1 MDWSRD
7 SLYNKAKLFAQR
19 AHNEDIESALFGF
32 WISLSLELLARAALS
47 HIHPALLADPK
58 EPDNLQY
65 AFGKVPKAVPKSIA
79 AKALYARCS
88 VFIEGFTDMMA
99 GHCLVMAD
107 RRNSE
112 LHSGAAVFEDLET
125 SSWLPQTY
133 EVIDVL
139 LTHIS
144 SGFADFIGEDHK
156 SFAVDML
163 KDRKEGIKKEV
174 QDKIS
179 AAKQAFEKQ
188 TLEWKAERLA
198 ATAPTRDGW
207 IAQSRFRKG
216 CTCPAC
222 RSKAV
227 IGGES
232 VSRGPAKI
240 DEASGQISR
249 EVRVLP
255 NVLFCPL
262 CGLSLTG
269 YQQMREARLGDIYTV
284 IDAEDPIEF
293 FGIDPEEHVDLDKMM
308 REYHE
313 MEYNNE

>member
-7 SLYNKAKLFAQR
+7 SLYNKAKLFVQR
-19 AHNEDIESALFGF
+19 AHDEDIESALFGF
-32 WISLSLELLARAALS
+32 WTSLSLELLARAALS
-47 HIHPALLADPK
+47 QIHPALLADPK

-65 AFGKVPKAVPKSIA
+65 AFGKIPKGVPKSIS

-88 VFIEGFTDMMA
+88 IFVDGFTDMMA

-112 LHSGAAVFEDLET
+112 LHSGAAVFEELET

-139 LTHIS
+139 LTHLES
-144 SGFADFIGEDHK
+144 NFADFIGKEHK
-156 SFAVDML
+156 AFAIDML
-163 KDRKEGIKKEV
+163 KDRKDGIKKEV
-174 QDKIS
+174 LDKIS
-179 AAKQAFEKQ
+179 NAKQTFDKQ
-188 TLEWKAERLA
+188 SLEWKAERLA
-198 ATAPTRDGW
+198 STAVTRDRW
-207 IAQSRFRKG
+207 IAESRLRKG
-216 CTCPAC
+216 CACPAC
-222 RSKAV
+222 KSKAV
-227 IGGES
+227 MGGES
-232 VSRGPAKI
+232 VSRGTVKI
-240 DEASGQISR
+240 DEVSGQISR

-262 CGLSLTG
+262 CSLTLNG
-269 YQQMREARLGDIYTV
+269 YQQMREAKLGDIYTV
-284 IDAEDPIEF
+284 VDIEDPIEF
-293 FGIDPEEHVDLDKMM
+293 FGIDPEEHVDIDKIV